1 MKKRFLHA
9 LLAGALAIGCIAPSV
24 GALPAKDEFEVYA
37 DWKFDEA
44 SIKSGTIANK
54 NLIFKDYSGNKN
66 ELRMNTYGDADDYSQ
81 YISFSKETMD
91 KSTKGSL
98 VFTGDSKNKIGA
110 DFITVDNAP
119 INKETFDDG
128 YTIEFLY
135 KLPTTWTVADSWMGL
150 LSRQGSSKSMD
161 EPELGTMSVAVS
173 NCKEIQFN
181 TSNKDDNHT
190 MDSAWSVSMDKGGV
204 WYHIAITSDNETI
217 RTYVNGAEAFRD
229 YVSDDMVGLYA
240 DPQDGRF
247 RVGSSYWDDLSKF
260 AVGNFQRIRISEGA
274 LDRSEWLVSNPE
286 DFAGDY
292 GTNDYFKMK
301 NDANYSM
308 VFLPDTQNTIK
319 FRPSIIEDS
328 MNWLVQNQDYMNL
341 SSVAHLGDIVQDPV
355 AIDQW
360 DNTLLF
366 NILSDNGVK
375 LLMQPGNHD
384 DPALF
389 DKYFG
394 TASQY
399 GKASKDYVT
408 RNAPSGRSAYMIHD
422 GGSYKYM
429 TLSVDIHSLDQ
440 DLPWVEQVLSTTNMP
455 TIITSHDIQNC
466 SDTAPSAIKLS
477 KRGTQIWDT
486 VKKYNQVF
494 MMVGGHSHGAGEEIL
509 INDAGNQVWSVLA
522 DYQFAYN
529 GGNALYKFAEF
540 DELNNKIYMST
551 FSPYVATLKDAD
563 KTFFDVNYL
572 TGDGN
577 YFEFNMNFKER
588 FKGMA
593 KSDWYT
599 ETLGTFQNLLQ
610 KKDVVDFSPELMD
623 TFMALSHTR

>member
-9 LLAGALAIGCIAPSV
+9 LLAGVLAIGCITPTA
-24 GALPAKDEFEVYA
+24 GATPTKKKVDVYA
-37 DWKFDEA
+37 DWRFDET
-44 SIKSGTIANK
+44 SIKSGSIKDK

-66 ELRMNTYGDADDYSQ
+66 DLRMNTYGDAANYNDYL
-81 YISFSKETMD
+81 SFSKETMD
-91 KSTKGSL
+91 GSTKGSL
-98 VFTGDSKNKIGA
+98 VLNGDSKNKIGA
-110 DFITVDNAP
+110 DLITVDTAP
-119 INKETFDDG
+119 INKETFSEG
-128 YTIEFLY
+128 YTMEFLY
-135 KLPTTWTVADSWMGL
+135 KLPSDWTVANSWMGL
-150 LSRQGSSKSMD
+150 LSRQGDSKSMD

-173 NCKEIQFN
+173 NCKEIQFITAN
-181 TSNKDDNHT
+181 QKDDYT

-204 WYHIAITSDNETI
+204 WYHIAITSDNESI

-229 YVSDDMVGLYA
+229 YVGDDMVGLYA

-260 AVGNFQRIRISEGA
+260 ATGNLQRIRISKGA
-274 LDRSEWLVSNPE
+274 LDRSQWLIPNPE
-286 DFAGDY
+286 AHAGEY

-301 NDANYSM
+301 NASNYSM

-319 FRPSIIEDS
+319 FRPEIIKDS

-341 SSVAHLGDIVQDPV
+341 SGVIHLGDIVQDPV

-360 DNTLLF
+360 ENTRLF
-366 NILSDNGVK
+366 NILSENNVP

-384 DPALF
+384 DPGLY
-389 DKYFG
+389 DQYFG
-394 TASQY
+394 KDSTY
-399 GKASKDYVT
+399 GKLSKNYIT
-408 RNAPSGRSAYMIHD
+408 SNSPSGRSSYMVHD

-429 TLSVDIHSLDQ
+429 TLSIDIHSIDQ
-440 DLPWVEQVLSTTNMP
+440 DLPWVEKVLSTTNMP

-477 KRGTQIWDT
+477 KRGTQIWDV
-486 VKKYNQVF
+486 VKQYNQVF
-494 MMVGGHSHGAGEEIL
+494 MLVGGHSHGAGQEVL
-509 INDAGNQVWSVLA
+509 INDFGNEVWSVLA

-540 DELNNKIYMST
+540 DEVSNKIYMST
-551 FSPYVATLKDAD
+551 FSPYVATLKDEE

-577 YFEFNMNFKER
+577 YFEFDINFNQR
-588 FKGMA
+588 FKGMD
-593 KSDWYT
+593 KSDWYQQ
-599 ETLGTFQNLLQ
+599 TLAQIQKLLEE
-610 KKDVVDFSPELMD
+610 KGLEALRSE
-623 TFMALSHTR
+623 FMEQFMMMRYAS

>member
-9 LLAGALAIGCIAPSV
+9 LLAGALAIGCMAPSV
-24 GALPAKDEFEVYA
+24 GALPVQDDFEVYA
-37 DWKFDEA
+37 DWKFDEG
-44 SIKSGTIANK
+44 SIKSGSIKDK
-54 NLIFKDYSGNKN
+54 NLIFKDHSGNKN
-66 ELRMNTYGDADDYSQ
+66 ELRMNTYGDAKDYSQ
-81 YISFSKETMD
+81 YVSFSKETMD

-119 INKETFDDG
+119 INKETFEDG

-150 LSRQGSSKSMD
+150 LSRQGSAKSMD

-181 TSNKDDNHT
+181 TANKADNHT

-274 LDRSEWLVSNPE
+274 LDRSEWLLSTPE

-394 TASQY
+394 NASQY
-399 GKASKDYVT
+399 GKVSQDYVT

-440 DLPWVEQVLSTTNMP
+440 DLPWVDQVLSTTNMP

-477 KRGTQIWDT
+477 KRGTQIWET
-486 VKKYNQVF
+486 VKKHNQVF

-551 FSPYVATLKDAD
+551 FSPYVATLKEDE
-563 KTFFDVNYL
+563 KSFFDVNYL

-577 YFEFNMNFKER
+577 YFEYNINFKER
-588 FKGMA
+588 FKGME

-599 ETLGTFQNLLQ
+599 KTLGKFQDMLQ
-610 KKDVVDFSPELMD
+610 KKDVEDFSLELMD
-623 TFMALSHTR
+623 TFMMLSQSR